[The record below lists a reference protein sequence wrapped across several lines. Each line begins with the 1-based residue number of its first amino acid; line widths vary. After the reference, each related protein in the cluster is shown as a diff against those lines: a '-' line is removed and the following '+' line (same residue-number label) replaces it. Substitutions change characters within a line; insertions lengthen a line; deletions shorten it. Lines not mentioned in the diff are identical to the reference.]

1 MAQLSFSDFE
11 KNLQTKKSRK
21 AEFLEILDR
30 LVPWSSL
37 IALVSPYYPKE
48 PTGSGRRP
56 YPLESMLRIYLMQ
69 LCYSLSDPMME
80 NELIDSMSMRKFAHL
95 GGLDNP
101 TPDETTILNFRHLL
115 ERHSLCGEV
124 FDLFNQ
130 HLIAAGLRISRG
142 TIIDATII
150 EAPCSIKNAK
160 KERDPEA
167 KHTKKGNQYHFGI
180 KAHVG
185 VDADSG
191 IVHSMAVTGAN
202 VADITMADELICDD
216 DDTVFADAG
225 YQGLEKHEKTE
236 DKAVFVAL
244 RPGKRKTLAKDS
256 SLSRLE
262 HLKSQIRAKVE
273 HPFHWLKCVF
283 GLKKLRYRGLH
294 KNAQMLYAMFGLINL
309 CKNKEILLKLG
320 VCCAQ

>member
-1 MAQLSFSDFE
+1 MVQLSFSDFE

-21 AEFLEILDR
+21 AEFLDVLDR
-30 LVPWSSL
+30 LVPWNSL
-37 IALVSPYYPKE
+37 IALIEPYYPKE
-48 PTGSGRRP
+48 PCGSGRRP
-56 YPLESMLRIYLMQ
+56 YPLDAMIRIYLMQ

-80 NELIDSMSMRKFAHL
+80 NELIDSMSMRKFSHL
-95 GGLDNP
+95 GGLDHP

-115 ERHSLCGEV
+115 ERHELCAQV

-130 HLIAAGLRISRG
+130 HLIDAGLRISRG

-180 KAHVG
+180 KAHIG
-185 VDADSG
+185 VDADSPF
-191 IVHSMAVTGAN
+191 VHSVAVTGAN
-202 VADITMADELICDD
+202 VADITMADDLICDED
-216 DDTVFADAG
+216 DAIFVDAG
-225 YQGLEKHEKTE
+225 YQGLEKHEKTQ
-236 DKAVFVAL
+236 DKAVFVAM

-256 SLSRLE
+256 RLARFE
-262 HLKSQIRAKVE
+262 YLKSQIRAKVE

-283 GLKKLRYRGLH
+283 GLKKLRYRGLY

-309 CKNKEILLKLG
+309 CRNNEILLNPR
-320 VCCAQ
+320 A

>member
-48 PTGSGRRP
+48 PSGSGRRP

-115 ERHSLCGEV
+115 ERHSLCAQV

-130 HLIAAGLRISRG
+130 HLINAGLRISRG

-191 IVHSMAVTGAN
+191 IVHSVAVTGAN
-202 VADITMADELICDD
+202 VADIAMADDLICDD
-216 DDTVFADAG
+216 DDTVFVDAG
-225 YQGLEKHEKTE
+225 YQGLEKHEKTK
-236 DKAVFVAL
+236 DKTVLVAM
-244 RPGKRKTLAKDS
+244 RPGKRKQLPKNS
-256 SLSRLE
+256 ILSQIE
-262 HLKSQIRAKVE
+262 YLKSQIRAKVE
-273 HPFHWLKCVF
+273 HPFHWLKCIF
-283 GLKKLRYRGLH
+283 GLKKLRYRGLY

-309 CKNKEILLKLG
+309 CKNKELLINSW
-320 VCCAQ
+320 A

>member
-11 KNLQTKKSRK
+11 MNLQTKKSRK
-21 AEFLEILDR
+21 AEFLEELDR
-30 LVPWSSL
+30 IVPWAIL
-37 IALVSPYYPKE
+37 IALVAPYYPNE
-48 PTGSGRRP
+48 PKGSGRRP

-69 LCYSLSDPMME
+69 LCYNLSDPMME
-80 NELIDSMSMRKFAHL
+80 NELIDSMSMRKFARL
-95 GGLDNP
+95 GGMDHP

-115 ERHSLCGEV
+115 ERHELSAQM
-124 FDLFNQ
+124 FDVLNQ
-130 HLIAAGLRISRG
+130 HLISAGLRISRG

-180 KAHVG
+180 KAHIG
-185 VDADSG
+185 VDADSPF
-191 IVHSMAVTGAN
+191 VHSVAVTGAN
-202 VADITMADELICDD
+202 VGDITMADELICDD
-216 DDTVFADAG
+216 DNAVFVDAG
-225 YQGLEKHEKTE
+225 YQGLEKHEKTK
-236 DKAVFVAL
+236 DKAVFVAM

-256 SLSRLE
+256 FLSRFE

-283 GLKKLRYRGLH
+283 GLKKLRYRGLY

-309 CKNKEILLKLG
+309 CRNKEILLKSG
-320 VCCAQ
+320 A

>member
-11 KNLQTKKSRK
+11 KNLQRKKSRK

-30 LVPWSSL
+30 LVPWTDLIEL
-37 IALVSPYYPKE
+37 IAPYYPKE
-48 PTGSGRRP
+48 PNGSGRRP
-56 YPLESMLRIYLMQ
+56 YPVETMLRIYLMQ

-115 ERHSLCGEV
+115 ERHSLCSEV

-130 HLIAAGLRISRG
+130 HLISAGLRISRG

-167 KHTKKGNQYHFGI
+167 KHAKKGNQYHFGI

-191 IVHSMAVTGAN
+191 IVHSVAVTGAN
-202 VADITMADELICDD
+202 VADISMADDLIRDD
-216 DDTVFADAG
+216 DDTVSVDSG
-225 YQGLEKHEKTE
+225 YQGLEKHEKTK
-236 DKAVFVAL
+236 DKTVLIAM
-244 RPGKRKTLAKDS
+244 RPGKRKQLPKDS
-256 SLSRLE
+256 ILSQFE
-262 HLKSQIRAKVE
+262 YLKSQIRAKVE
-273 HPFHWLKCVF
+273 HPFHWLKCIF
-283 GLKKLRYRGLH
+283 GLKKLRYRGLY

-309 CKNKEILLKLG
+309 CKNKGLLMSPG
-320 VCCAQ
+320 A

>member
-48 PTGSGRRP
+48 PSGSGRRP

-115 ERHSLCGEV
+115 ERHSLCAQV

-130 HLIAAGLRISRG
+130 HLIDAGLRISRG

-180 KAHVG
+180 KAHIG

-191 IVHSMAVTGAN
+191 IVHSVAVTGAN
-202 VADITMADELICDD
+202 VGDITMADDLICDD
-216 DDTVFADAG
+216 DEIILADAG
-225 YQGLEKHEKTE
+225 YHGLEKHQKTK
-236 DKAVFVAL
+236 DKTVLVAMQ
-244 RPGKRKTLAKDS
+244 PGKRKQLPQNS
-256 SLSRLE
+256 IPSQFE
-262 HLKSQIRAKVE
+262 YIKSQIRAKVE
-273 HPFHWLKCVF
+273 HPFHWLKCIF
-283 GLKKLRYRGLH
+283 GLKKLRYRGLY

-309 CKNKEILLKLG
+309 CRNKELLNSG
-320 VCCAQ
+320 A

>member
-37 IALVSPYYPKE
+37 IALISPYYPKE
-48 PTGSGRRP
+48 PNGSGRRP
-56 YPLESMLRIYLMQ
+56 YPLETMIRIYLMQ

-80 NELIDSMSMRKFAHL
+80 NELIDSMAMRKFSHL
-95 GGLDNP
+95 GGLDKP

-115 ERHSLCGEV
+115 ERHELCAQV

-130 HLIAAGLRISRG
+130 HLIDAGLHISRG

-150 EAPCSIKNAK
+150 EAPCSIKNAQ

-167 KHTKKGNQYHFGI
+167 KHAKKGNQYHFGI
-180 KAHVG
+180 KAHIG
-185 VDADSG
+185 VDAESN
-191 IVHSMAVTGAN
+191 IVHSVAVTGAN
-202 VADITMADELICDD
+202 VADVSMADDLIDD
-216 DDTVFADAG
+216 EDDVILADAG
-225 YQGLEKHEKTE
+225 YQGLEKHDKTK
-236 DKAVFVAL
+236 DKTVLVAM
-244 RPGKRKTLAKDS
+244 RPGIRKTLPKDS
-256 SLSRLE
+256 ITSRFE
-262 HLKSQIRAKVE
+262 CLKSQIRAKVE
-273 HPFHWLKCVF
+273 HPFHWIKCVF
-283 GLKKLRYRGLH
+283 GLRKLRYRGLY

-309 CKNKEILLKLG
+309 CRNKEILLKSG
-320 VCCAQ
+320 A

>member
-48 PTGSGRRP
+48 PIGSGRRP

-115 ERHSLCGEV
+115 ERHSLCSEV
-124 FDLFNQ
+124 FELFNQ
-130 HLIAAGLRISRG
+130 HLIEAGLRISRG

-167 KHTKKGNQYHFGI
+167 KHAKKGNQYHFGI
-180 KAHVG
+180 KAHIG
-185 VDADSG
+185 VDADSKF
-191 IVHSMAVTGAN
+191 VHSVAVTGAN
-202 VADITMADELICDD
+202 VADIVMADDLIDD
-216 DDTVFADAG
+216 EDDVIFADAG
-225 YQGLEKHEKTE
+225 YQGLEKHEKT
-236 DKAVFVAL
+236 KNKTVLVAM
-244 RPGKRKTLAKDS
+244 RPGKRKQLPQNS
-256 SLSRLE
+256 ILSRLE
-262 HLKSQIRAKVE
+262 YLKSQIRAKVE
-273 HPFHWLKCVF
+273 HPFHWLKCIF
-283 GLKKLRYRGLH
+283 GLTKLRYRGLY

-309 CKNKEILLKLG
+309 CRNKELLINSG
-320 VCCAQ
+320 A